1 MNQSAERIT
10 ETKST
15 TVESIIDAHC
25 HIASEE
31 ITPQSFIEGAMSNLA
46 AALTAQG
53 VPVSVAKL
61 SAVYRQKLQDP
72 LCDELVAEQTAA
84 GVSKSI
90 LLAADFSYALKDCA
104 LTVEEAFHKHRDVRI
119 RHPGKLEVFGGVD
132 PRWGRDGVELFE
144 RSLVE
149 FGFRGFKVY
158 PPCGFSPSDPA
169 LFPFYEICAAHRV
182 PVLVHIGPTSPALSF
197 DTANPFLLDEA
208 ARRFPSVNF
217 ILAHGSVSFTAECAM
232 MCMYRPNI
240 YLDISGYQSSL
251 RADGSGAVQAI
262 VSRGINHK
270 ILFGTDWPV
279 YRIQGDQ
286 LTFVNAV
293 TVEDGPLADLREL
306 ERELILHKNIE
317 RLLADSSPAAS
328 SRSARQVH

>member
-1 MNQSAERIT
+1 METHSTAEPP
-10 ETKST
+10 K
-15 TVESIIDAHC
+15 IIDAHC

-31 ITPQSFIEGAMSNLA
+31 NTPGSFIDGAMSNLT

-53 VPVSVAKL
+53 IRVNAAKL
-61 SAVYRQKLQDP
+61 SAMYRQKLQDP
-72 LCDELVAEQTAA
+72 LCDALVAEQAEA

-90 LLAADFSYALKDCA
+90 LLAADFSYVLKDCA
-104 LTVEEAFHKHRDVRI
+104 LTVEETFHKHREVLA

-144 RSLVE
+144 RSLTE

-169 LFPFYEICAAHRV
+169 LFPFYEICAARRV

-208 ARRFPSVNF
+208 ARLFPSVNF
-217 ILAHGSVSFTAECAM
+217 ILAHGSVSFTDECAM
-232 MCMYRPNI
+232 LCMFRPNV
-240 YLDISGYQSSL
+240 YLDISGYQGSL
-251 RADGSGAVQAI
+251 RTDGRGGAVKAV

-279 YRIQGDQ
+279 FRIQGDQ
-286 LTFVNAV
+286 VTFVSAV
-293 TVEDGPLADLREL
+293 VEDDGPLSEL
-306 ERELILHKNIE
+306 SESERELILHKNTE
-317 RLLADSSPAAS
+317 RLLADSAPAARS
-328 SRSARQVH
+328 STS